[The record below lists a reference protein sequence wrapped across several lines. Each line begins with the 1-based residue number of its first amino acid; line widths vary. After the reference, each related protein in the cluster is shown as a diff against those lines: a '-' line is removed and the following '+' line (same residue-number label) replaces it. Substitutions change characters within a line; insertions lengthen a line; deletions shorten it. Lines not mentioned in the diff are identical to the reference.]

1 MDQFRLPPLLSDKQT
16 VFLDLDNTIV
26 YGCQH
31 RCLCHQYQFSK
42 KYDFKFKITNI
53 EGQTKKYYV
62 CRRPGVDEFLEEI
75 SKKYEVVVFT
85 SDSMQYATR
94 VLDALDPKGLIS
106 YRLYM
111 DSCRKVDHGHVKDW
125 STTGRDLSKV
135 VIVDDKHLSYSLQ
148 PENGIPIL
156 PFAGDVRDRWLQK
169 LTRFFQGCHW
179 FGDTRDAVR
188 QYFSGRSR
196 VGFLRVL
203 TVHWW
208 AAAAV
213 RQYPGWGR
221 LGGFRGLPV
230 CWWAVE
236 VVAGVRMLRLKYT
249 R

>member
-1 MDQFRLPPLLSDKQT
+1 MDQFRLPPLLSDKQRT

-62 CRRPGVDEFLEEI
+62 CKRPGVDEFLEEI

-85 SDSMQYATR
+85 SDSMEYATR
-94 VLDALDPKGLIS
+94 VLDALDPKGADIAPAL
-106 YRLYM
+106 
-111 DSCRKVDHGHVKDW
+111 HGFVQE
-125 STTGRDLSKV
+125 SGPRTRQGL
-135 VIVDDKHLSYSLQ
+135 VDDREGL
-148 PENGIPIL
+148 E
-156 PFAGDVRDRWLQK
+156 
-169 LTRFFQGCHW
+169 QGCHW

-196 VGFLRVL
+196 EGFLRVL

-221 LGGFRGLPV
+221 LGGFGGYQHVGGQWR
-230 CWWAVE
+230 
-236 VVAGVRMLRLKYT
+236 R
-249 R
+249 